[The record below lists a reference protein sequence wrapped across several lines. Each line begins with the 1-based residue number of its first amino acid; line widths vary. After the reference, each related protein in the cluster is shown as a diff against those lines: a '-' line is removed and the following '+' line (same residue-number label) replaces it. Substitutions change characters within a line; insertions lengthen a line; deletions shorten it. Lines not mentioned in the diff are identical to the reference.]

1 MADERGR
8 GAGLPDYTLFP
19 GPGGA
24 SPGSGASSPEC
35 PRPAGGS
42 PPHLRAEPWPLQ
54 VGKNLPLP
62 PKTLPELPAGCVPPH
77 PPLSPAAGC
86 GARSFAQVFSA
97 LCFPDRVPGGCGA
110 RCGTHTEPEELGE
123 KGTEQQRRMVS
134 LSPST

>member
-54 VGKNLPLP
+54 VAAAPGAGPTRSRRSWERRGRSSSAGWCPCP
-62 PKTLPELPAGCVPPH
+62 PALDGRAEPP
-77 PPLSPAAGC
+77 
-86 GARSFAQVFSA
+86 
-97 LCFPDRVPGGCGA
+97 
-110 RCGTHTEPEELGE
+110 
-123 KGTEQQRRMVS
+123 
-134 LSPST
+134 

>member
-54 VGKNLPLP
+54 SQVAAAPGAGPTRSRRSWERRGRSSSAGWCPCP
-62 PKTLPELPAGCVPPH
+62 PALDGRAEPP
-77 PPLSPAAGC
+77 
-86 GARSFAQVFSA
+86 
-97 LCFPDRVPGGCGA
+97 
-110 RCGTHTEPEELGE
+110 
-123 KGTEQQRRMVS
+123 
-134 LSPST
+134 